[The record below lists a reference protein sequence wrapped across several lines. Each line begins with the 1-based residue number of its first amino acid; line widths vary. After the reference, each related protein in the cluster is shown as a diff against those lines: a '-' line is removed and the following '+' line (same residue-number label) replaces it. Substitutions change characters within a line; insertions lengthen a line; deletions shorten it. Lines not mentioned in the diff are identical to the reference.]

1 MNARTWKHLVKEG
14 FRNVWANRLMSL
26 ASIGVLVACMLIMG
40 VAIALTENV
49 NKYLGVLQEQNVVM
63 VYYDTDLDDAEA
75 ETISN
80 KIAKMNNISESI
92 FKPKDEALE
101 GLLDSMDLNDSQQ
114 ELFNEY
120 LEGENPLPNASEVH
134 MTDLAKFEKTVKA
147 LEKVDGVN
155 IVRHQKDIAE
165 KIVGIK
171 DTVNFASTWIIV
183 LLLIIAMVIICNT
196 IRITMYS
203 RKLEISIMKAVG
215 ATDSFIRAPFM
226 VEGIVLG
233 IVAAVFTTLLLYA
246 VYTVAGTSI
255 TESLAGF
262 TLIPFRTIAPAMFGI
277 FTAIGV
283 VIGLVGSRFTIAKYL
298 KKEGSEFR
306 AL

>member
-1 MNARTWKHLVKEG
+1 MNARTWRHLVGEG
-14 FRNVWANRLMSL
+14 FKNVWVNRLMSL

-40 VAIALTENV
+40 VAVALTENI
-49 NKYLGVLQEQNVVM
+49 NKYLGILQEQNVVM
-63 VYYDTDLDDAEA
+63 VYYDTDLDNTESEA
-75 ETISN
+75 ISN
-80 KIAKMNNISESI
+80 KIAKMDNISESI
-92 FKPKDEALE
+92 FKPKDEALKS
-101 GLLDSMDLNDSQQ
+101 LLESMDLNSDQQ

-134 MTDLAKFEKTVKA
+134 MTDLEKFETTVKA
-147 LEKVDGVN
+147 LEKVEGVD

-171 DTVNFASTWIIV
+171 NTVNFASTWIIV
-183 LLLIIAMVIICNT
+183 LLLVIAMVIICNT

-233 IVAAVFTTLLLYA
+233 LFAAIFTTALLYA

-255 TESLAGF
+255 TDSLAGF
-262 TLIPFRTIAPAMFGI
+262 TLIPFREIAPAMFGM
-277 FTAIGV
+277 FTVIGV
-283 VIGLVGSRFTIAKYL
+283 FIGLLGSRFTIAKYL